1 MSAVDT
7 LRLDLVYA
15 LRGWRSQLGATVIAI
30 MALALGIGATT
41 TVFAFVSGALLKP
54 LPYQDPDRLVMVWQ
68 DRSAS
73 GGPAREV
80 ISPGLFVDWS
90 TRATTLAGVS
100 AIGIWSPNLTGKID
114 SGRDEPE
121 RLAGATVTGDYF
133 ETLGISPL
141 HGRVFGKDDDR
152 FGAPN
157 TVILSHRLWM
167 RRFAGDPALLGQTIT
182 LDAQPAEV
190 IGIMPATFGGAVVD
204 ADIWNTMRLDRSSAP
219 RGIIMLRSIARLAPG
234 STLHQAQAAM
244 TTLQTQLQQED
255 PELLGARARLIPL
268 HDDIVGPVKP
278 LLLVL
283 FGSVFMV
290 LLIACANVASL
301 LLARATKRRAEM
313 SVRVTLGAD
322 PWRLIRQL
330 MTESA
335 LLSGAG
341 CLLGLFLATFG
352 VRALVAL
359 APPAAPRLHDVEVD
373 GVVLLFTVAIAALA
387 ALLAGLAPGLSV
399 ARGSVAAG
407 LREGARETSGLSR
420 PRGLLVVAE
429 VAAAMTL
436 VVGAGLFVRSFIGL
450 QQVDLGFRAE
460 RLLTASVS
468 PPRAAYPGTESVQN
482 LFDRMLERA
491 AQLPAVDG
499 VSMTSVLPLSGMQIK
514 FNFQIAGRLP
524 SRTPGEDP
532 VAAFRSV
539 GPTYFETMGMRV
551 VEGRGLRASD
561 REGAPRVVVVNRALV
576 KRYWSGV
583 SPLGSTIGINGDE
596 AEIVGIVADVHHA
609 GPSTP
614 PEGEVYATYNQL
626 AARGGWLVLRTV
638 GDPAAVASTLRTA
651 LREIDPNLPLA
662 TLRPMSSLVESS
674 TAQPRFLATLLL
686 GFAAVAASLAV
697 MGVYGLVSFSVG
709 QRTRE
714 IGVRMALGASRGAV
728 TTMVLGESLKLVIG
742 GVTLGALGAVA
753 LSRLVRSMLFGIE
766 PHDPLTLATMAVL
779 MLAATLVASYLPAR
793 RAARVDPLTALR
805 ED

>member
-1 MSAVDT
+1 MDT

-15 LRGWRSQLGATVIAI
+15 LRGWRSQRGATAIAI
-30 MALALGIGATT
+30 VALALGIGATT

-54 LPYQDPDRLVMVWQ
+54 LPYPDPDRLVMVWQ
-68 DRSAS
+68 DRSAL

-90 TRATTLAGVS
+90 RRAAALEGVS
-100 AIGIWSPNLTGKID
+100 AIRIWSPNLTGKD
-114 SGRDEPE
+114 RSGLDEPE
-121 RLAGATVTGDYF
+121 RLAGAAVTGDYF
-133 ETLGISPL
+133 HTLGISPL
-141 HGRVFGKDDDR
+141 HGRAFGRDDDR
-152 FGAPN
+152 FGAAN

-167 RRFAGDPALLGQTIT
+167 RRFAGDPGLIGQTIT
-182 LDAQPAEV
+182 LDSQPAEV
-190 IGIMPATFGGAVVD
+190 IGIMPATFRGAVVD
-204 ADIWNTMRLDRSSAP
+204 ADIWNTMRLDPGNAP
-219 RGIIMLRSIARLAPG
+219 RGIIMLRAIARLAPG
-234 STLHQAQAAM
+234 AALEQAQAAM

-278 LLLVL
+278 VLLVL
-283 FGSVFMV
+283 LGSVFMV
-290 LLIACANVASL
+290 LLIACANVASIL
-301 LLARATKRRAEM
+301 MARATKRRAEM
-313 SVRVTLGAD
+313 SVRVSLGAD

-335 LLSGAG
+335 LLAGAG
-341 CLLGLFLATFG
+341 GLLGLFLATFG
-352 VRALVAL
+352 VKTLIAM
-359 APPAAPRLHDVEVD
+359 APPAAPRLHDVEID
-373 GVVLLFTVAIAALA
+373 GVVLLFTAGIAAFSA
-387 ALLAGLAPGLSV
+387 MLAGLAPGLSV

-407 LREGARETSGLSR
+407 LREGARETSGFSR
-420 PRGLLVVAE
+420 PRGLLVMAE

-436 VVGAGLFVRSFIGL
+436 VVGAGLFVRSLIGL
-450 QQVDLGFRAE
+450 QQVDLGFRPE

-499 VSMTSVLPLSGMQIK
+499 VSMTSVLPLSGMQIN

-532 VAAFRSV
+532 VASFRSV

-551 VEGRGLRASD
+551 LEGRGLNALD
-561 REGAPRVVVVNRALV
+561 RDGAPMVVVVNQALV
-576 KRYWSGV
+576 KRHWSGV
-583 SPLGSTIGINGDE
+583 SPVGSTIGINGDQ

-609 GPSTP
+609 GPATP
-614 PEGEVYATYNQL
+614 PDGEVYATYNQL

-638 GDPAAVASTLRTA
+638 GDPGSVASSLRA
-651 LREIDPNLPLA
+651 AMREIDPNLPLA
-662 TLRPMSSLVESS
+662 TMRPMSSLVENS

-686 GFAAVAASLAV
+686 GFAAVAATLAV

-714 IGVRMALGASRGAV
+714 IGVRMALGASRGSV
-728 TTMVLGESLKLVIG
+728 TTMVLGQSLKLVIG
-742 GVTLGALGAVA
+742 GVALGALGAIA
-753 LSRLVRSMLFGIE
+753 LSRVVRSMLFGIE
-766 PHDPLTLATMAVL
+766 PHDPLTVVTMAVL
-779 MLAATLVASYLPAR
+779 MVMAALVASYVPAH
-793 RAARVDPLTALR
+793 RAAGIDPVTALR
-805 ED
+805 EE